1 MLTATSDDVGGL
13 IVCQRCK
20 HTGHY
25 LKADVRNAERERE
38 FRSRLACSRCGA
50 SDFTLV
56 PKQEIWPASETSVW
70 TQRAV
75 GR

>member
-1 MLTATSDDVGGL
+1 MLTATSEDVGGL

-20 HTGHY
+20 HTGY
-25 LKADVRNAERERE
+25 FLKADVRNAERERE
-38 FRSRLACSRCGA
+38 FRSRLACSGCGA
-50 SDFTLV
+50 SDFMLV
-56 PKQEIWPASETSVW
+56 PKQEIWPALETSVL

>member
-1 MLTATSDDVGGL
+1 MLTATSEDIGGL

-20 HTGHY
+20 HSGYY

-38 FRSRLACSRCGA
+38 FRSRLACSSCGA

-56 PKQEIWPASETSVW
+56 PKQEIWPVSEMSMIP
-70 TQRAV
+70 QRAM

>member
-20 HTGHY
+20 HTGYY
-25 LKADVRNAERERE
+25 LKADVRNAERERK
-38 FRSRLACSRCGA
+38 FRSRLACSGCGA
-50 SDFTLV
+50 SDFTRV
-56 PKQEIWPASETSVW
+56 PKQEIWPASETSVL
-70 TQRAV
+70 TQHAV